1 MIVEDPMKTNEKGV
15 YPESE
20 VFFLTPSETARE
32 LLYYITRCGHYF
44 CNTQYMFNGST
55 SFGRHPSRQT
65 MLMMY
70 VQSGSM
76 SLTLNGVPMQ
86 AVQNQVILVDCLLPH
101 EYHAQEKIEFYWM
114 HIDGVN
120 SRAFC
125 ERILTEHGNVFN
137 VVQTGAF
144 HHKFR
149 EIISSCQPTVGT
161 GEVPRSQMVYQLL
174 CTAYHSSAQPKTASD
189 AEMAGDATP
198 IGRAL
203 SYMSEH
209 LSEDLNV
216 ADLAARA
223 GMSSSHFSR
232 QFREATTYSPHEYL
246 VMKRIDYAQWLLYAT
261 DLPIREIAEQTGY
274 NSETNFIVSFK
285 KKMGIS
291 PSRFR
296 KLTQPHQRQ
305 NV

>member
-1 MIVEDPMKTNEKGV
+1 MKTNEKGV
-15 YPESE
+15 SSESE

-76 SLTLNGVPMQ
+76 SLTLNGVSMQ

-101 EYHAQEKIEFYWM
+101 EYRAQENTEFYWM

-120 SRAFC
+120 SRTFC
-125 ERILTEHGNVFN
+125 EHILAEHGNVFN
-137 VVQTGAF
+137 IVQTAAF
-144 HHKFR
+144 HHKFQ
-149 EIISSCQPTVGT
+149 ELINSCQPTTGT

-174 CTAYHSSAQPKTASD
+174 CTAYHSTAQPGSSSD
-189 AEMAGDATP
+189 ARAAGGSTP
-198 IGRAL
+198 IDRAL
-203 SYMSEH
+203 CYMSEH

-216 ADLAARA
+216 TDIAACA

-246 VMKRIDYAQWLLYAT
+246 VLKRIDYAQWLLYAT
-261 DLPIREIAEQTGY
+261 VMPIREIAEKTGY

-296 KLTQPHQRQ
+296 KLTKPNQPQ

>member
-1 MIVEDPMKTNEKGV
+1 MKTNEKGV
-15 YPESE
+15 HPESE

-32 LLYYITRCGHYF
+32 LLYYVTRCGHYL
-44 CNTQYMFNGST
+44 CNTQYRFNGSS

-70 VQSGSM
+70 IQSGSL
-76 SLTLNGVPMQ
+76 SLTLNGVSKR
-86 AVQNQVILVDCLLPH
+86 AVQKQVVLVDCLLPH
-101 EYHAQEKIEFYWM
+101 EYHAEENTDFYWM

-125 ERILTEHGNVFN
+125 ERILFEHGNVFN
-137 VVQTGAF
+137 IVQTGTF

-161 GEVPRSQMVYQLL
+161 GEVLRSQMVYQLL
-174 CTAYHSSAQPKTASD
+174 CTAYHSTAQNTHEKEASGSA
-189 AEMAGDATP
+189 P
-198 IGRAL
+198 IDRAL
-203 SYMSEH
+203 NYMSDH

-216 ADLAARA
+216 TDIAAYA

-296 KLTQPHQRQ
+296 KLTQPNQPQ